1 MLKRLATVLS
11 LAFLAACSG
20 HSTAP
25 GSTSIAVRVLDD
37 RGDPVFNTQ
46 VMVTF
51 DSQQPVSVWT
61 RHYGTVRLELK
72 TGGEYFVR
80 VVPKIGYDGST
91 GAVIKRVTVA
101 ENMTTSVDFTIFRSG
116 LGGI

>member
-1 MLKRLATVLS
+1 MLKRLVTVVT
-11 LAFLAACSG
+11 LAILAACSG

-25 GSTSIAVRVLDD
+25 ESTSITVRVVDD

-61 RHYGTVRLELK
+61 RHDGTVRVELK

-80 VVPKIGYDGST
+80 VVPRIGYDGST
-91 GAVIKRVTVA
+91 GAVVKKVTVSD
-101 ENMTTSVDFTIFRSG
+101 NMITTVDFTIYRSG
-116 LGGI
+116 LAI